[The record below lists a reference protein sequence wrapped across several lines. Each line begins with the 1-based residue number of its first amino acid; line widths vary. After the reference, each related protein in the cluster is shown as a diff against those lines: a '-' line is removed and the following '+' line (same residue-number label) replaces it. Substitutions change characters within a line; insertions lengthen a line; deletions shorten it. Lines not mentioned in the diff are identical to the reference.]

1 MVTAAMTG
9 PLTNEPV
16 TNGAGTDEVVTHR
29 AAVKPATAGD
39 LSVGGSGS
47 LLEVRGLSVSYRTR
61 GGIVRAVRG
70 VDLDVRPGEVTAV
83 VGESGSGKSTTAHA
97 VIRLLAANGGID
109 AGTVRF
115 GRHDLTS
122 LTEREL
128 RTVRGAGIGL
138 VPQDP
143 SVSLN
148 PVKRIGEQVAEVL
161 RIHRLAT
168 RRSAPLD
175 AIAVLDQ
182 AGLPDAATRARQYP
196 HELSGGMRQRALIAI
211 AIAAKPKLIIADE
224 PTSALDVTVQRVIL
238 DHLQH
243 LVEEAGTSVL
253 LVTHDLGVAADRA
266 HRIVVMSQ
274 GRVVETG
281 PTRDILENPQHEYT
295 RRLLAGAPSLT
306 TARFRARIASPPVA
320 ETPAADAQAAG
331 TRAVDAQAAD
341 PRVVG
346 EAAAPLVELRG
357 VVKEFRLPRTAGSA
371 RTLRAVDDVSLTV
384 HRGRTLALVGESGSG
399 KSTTARLALRLTD
412 PTAGHIIFDGAD
424 VTTARGTQARQ
435 LRRRAQ
441 LIYQNPYAS
450 LDPRFSIGEV
460 ISEPLRAF
468 KVGDRAS
475 RLVRARDLLG
485 RVALPASVLDRRPAE
500 LSGGQR
506 QRVAIARALA
516 LSPDLVVCDE
526 PVSALDVSVQGQ
538 VLELLAELQADT
550 GVAYLFI
557 SHDLA
562 VVRQIAHR
570 VAVMKAGRIVETG
583 TAEDLFTR
591 PGHDYTRELLAAI
604 PGGRHRDV
612 RKDLSSPP
620 TNQPGNPPA
629 QAHQAH
635 DEEHT

>member
-1 MVTAAMTG
+1 MTNTPE
-9 PLTNEPV
+9 PLL
-16 TNGAGTDEVVTHR
+16 A
-29 AAVKPATAGD
+29 
-39 LSVGGSGS
+39 
-47 LLEVRGLSVSYRTR
+47 VRGLSVSYRAR
-61 GGIVRAVRG
+61 GATVQAVRN
-70 VDLDVRPGEVTAV
+70 VDLDVWPGEVTAV

-97 VIRLLAANGGID
+97 IIRLLAANGGID

-115 GRHDLTS
+115 GRHDLTALS
-122 LTEREL
+122 EREL
-128 RTVRGAGIGL
+128 RTVRGAQIGL

-143 SVSLN
+143 TVSLN

-161 RIHRLAT
+161 RIHQSAT
-168 RRSAPLD
+168 RRSAPSD
-175 AIAVLDQ
+175 AVAILDQ

-211 AIAAKPKLIIADE
+211 AIAGRPELIIADE

-243 LVEEAGTSVL
+243 LTEESGTSVL

-266 HRIVVMSQ
+266 QRIVVMSE
-274 GRVVETG
+274 GRVVEAG
-281 PTRDILENPQHEYT
+281 PTRDILDNPRHEYT

-306 TARFRARIASPPVA
+306 TARPRATVSAPSAA
-320 ETPAADAQAAG
+320 E
-331 TRAVDAQAAD
+331 
-341 PRVVG
+341 
-346 EAAAPLVELRG
+346 AAPLVE
-357 VVKEFRLPRTAGSA
+357 VHHAVKEFRLPHSAGSA
-371 RTLRAVDDVSLTV
+371 RTVRAVDDVSFTL

-399 KSTTARLALRLTD
+399 KSTTARLVLRLTD
-412 PTAGHIIFDGAD
+412 PTSGRIVFDGAD
-424 VTTARGTQARQ
+424 VTTARGAQARQ

-441 LIYQNPYAS
+441 LVYQNPYAS

-460 ISEPLRAF
+460 VTEPLRAF

-475 RLVRARDLLG
+475 RLAKARELLE
-485 RVALPASVLDRRPAE
+485 RVALPASTLERRPAE

-526 PVSALDVSVQGQ
+526 PVSALDVSVQAQ
-538 VLELLAELQADT
+538 VLDLLAELQADT

-562 VVRQIAHR
+562 VVRQIAHQ
-570 VAVMKAGRIVETG
+570 VAVMRAGRIVETG

-591 PGHDYTRELLAAI
+591 PRHAYTRELLAAI
-604 PGGRHRDV
+604 PGGRYTTAASEALEAT
-612 RKDLSSPP
+612 K
-620 TNQPGNPPA
+620 
-629 QAHQAH
+629 
-635 DEEHT
+635 EHA